1 MPILD
6 MLPMLS
12 DEVMSLESFND
23 TTGLLYLYNGKIIK
37 CCGLLAAPRQTD
49 ELVGTGLN
57 PIWLRR

>member
-23 TTGLLYLYNGKIIK
+23 TTGLLYLNNGKIIK

-49 ELVGTGLN
+49 ESQFELD
-57 PIWLRR
+57 